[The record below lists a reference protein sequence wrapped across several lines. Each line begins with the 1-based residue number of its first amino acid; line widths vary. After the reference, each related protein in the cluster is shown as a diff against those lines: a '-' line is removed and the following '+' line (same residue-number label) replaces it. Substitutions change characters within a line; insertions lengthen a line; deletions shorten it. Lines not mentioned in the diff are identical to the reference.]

1 MNTFSLKSI
10 TLLVFGLAS
19 ISANAVPSIL
29 SVSDVQTFISNL
41 GTPTVTTSSPVITQN
56 TNVSP
61 SYNSTSTTTS
71 TLSSVVI
78 TAPTETTTGLQA
90 NYLTP
95 TITTTFNVD
104 TSNYDDLNL
113 FVTSNGTNQ
122 LGSKYIDLRG
132 SLLSS
137 IDTTLSFRLS
147 ASGEFTLTTTEFGTT
162 SPQLA
167 SFFFGGAAL
176 TNVASTTTT
185 DLDELTYDLYNVTYD
200 TTTVNLL
207 AGQAKSFRAVVFAP
221 NDVSVNSFEL
231 NAFTSNYNPATTTNV
246 TSVIGDR
253 FFINNSV
260 IPTIPEPETYAMLVA
275 GLGVMGFMARRR
287 KNTQA

>member
-1 MNTFSLKSI
+1 MRMKILKLALAL
-10 TLLVFGLAS
+10 TLSAS
-19 ISANAVPSIL
+19 ALSANAVPTIL
-29 SVSDVQTFISNL
+29 SVSEVQTIISNL
-41 GTPTVTTSSPVITQN
+41 GTPTVTTSLPAITQN

-61 SYNSTSTTTS
+61 SYNSTSTTSS

-78 TAPTETTTGLQA
+78 TAPTETTTGLQE

-95 TITTTFNVD
+95 TITTTFDVD
-104 TSNYDDLNL
+104 TSNYDDLSL
-113 FVTSNGTNQ
+113 FVTSDGTNQ
-122 LGSKYIDLRG
+122 IGNKYIDLRG

-137 IDTTLSFRLS
+137 IDTTLSFSLS
-147 ASGEFTLTTTEFGTT
+147 ASGLFTLTETEFGTT

-176 TNVASTTTT
+176 SNVATSTTT
-185 DLDELTYDLYNVTYD
+185 DLDAETYDAYSVTYN

-207 AGQAKSFRAVVFAP
+207 AGVAQTFRAVVFAP
-221 NDVSVNSFEL
+221 NDVSVNNFEL

-246 TSVIGDR
+246 TSVIGETY
-253 FFINNSV
+253 FVNNSV
-260 IPTIPEPETYAMLVA
+260 IPTIPEPENYAMLVA
-275 GLGVMGFMARRR
+275 GLGVIGSMARRR